1 MSNNKTLALERVIL
15 SMRLRVPQHEAME
28 RFHEIINKA
37 ELPLSDM
44 SMEEVSQLFKNDN
57 PDWVFDHQAPEFTF
71 HLATGV
77 GKTKLIGCL
86 SLKNVEWINTISL
99 RLVECFSLIPG
110 LD

>member
-1 MSNNKTLALERVIL
+1 MSNNKAIALERVIS
-15 SMRLRVPQHEAME
+15 SMHLRVPQQEAME

-71 HLATGV
+71 YLATGV
-77 GKTKLIGCL
+77 GKTQLIGAT
-86 SLKNVEWINTISL
+86 VEVPAPVPT
-99 RLVECFSLIPG
+99 G
-110 LD
+110 